1 MNYLSWMNIKVKNP
15 KITFLLTFITKQKK
29 PLLNSNA
36 RPVKFNRNGRIITK
50 NTIRRIRKKHNCR
63 TQTIVKMYFT
73 FTGDLRAHVV
83 FSYVYDYTRASLVRN
98 VGHFVPNRFTKQSS
112 CRAKVL
118 SFQSIFTPLSRV
130 RRRWYSSSAARYY
143 RKMIFRICPTVSLIV
158 SISFQGVQ
166 IRDRYNSP
174 NNRLILLLFSRRVSI
189 FFFYNFFPS

>member
-112 CRAKVL
+112 CRASLVVL
-118 SFQSIFTPLSRV
+118 VDFYAALSSPSSVVQFIGCSILSKNDFPNLSNGLSHRIHLLSKCSNQRPL
-130 RRRWYSSSAARYY
+130 
-143 RKMIFRICPTVSLIV
+143 
-158 SISFQGVQ
+158 
-166 IRDRYNSP
+166 
-174 NNRLILLLFSRRVSI
+174 
-189 FFFYNFFPS
+189 